1 MIRPFQRAQ
10 TFFAS
15 RKKKAKYGI
24 KLYGSY
30 WLRQESEAIFELGI
44 RGNKTRWKC
53 DPVSPKPVK
62 TVVPEGEREFIHI
75 ASITPDKMVV
85 TLPLRRG
92 AKEDALGE
100 IPSSLRKAFAHLDLY
115 VSALKPRTV
124 RERALRVQLRE
135 DLTWSAAIHCEIS
148 VFRTFVYDGKQI
160 YSDDA
165 IPQRKWNKY
174 TKRNLN
180 EVIRSTRLHL
190 AARAKLGAFDFLVGV
205 RGSDIPGVLSSKCA
219 TPTEIRRY
227 VRSAE
232 DLLATLEAV
241 DPEDITTFFP
251 IIALC
256 TRYQGPNWYW
266 NNVIP
271 ADIDWVSK
279 FDAFIRANKESLLRA
294 SGAVVYSVA
303 PNASAEEQNEPD
315 GNPDPVHSDLEL
327 QQAVGLR
334 TVQAT
339 S

>member
-1 MIRPFQRAQ
+1 MICPFQRAQ
-10 TFFAS
+10 EFFAS

-30 WLRQESEAIFELGI
+30 WLRQEGEAIFELGI
-44 RGNKTRWKC
+44 RGSRTRWKY
-53 DPVSPKPVK
+53 DPVSQKSVT
-62 TVVPEGEREFIHI
+62 TVVPEDEREFVPI

-85 TLPLRRG
+85 TLPTRPG

-100 IPSSLRKAFAHLDLY
+100 ILSSLRKAFAHLDLY
-115 VSALKPRTV
+115 VSASKPRAV
-124 RERALRVQLRE
+124 KERALRVQLRE
-135 DLTWSAAIHCEIS
+135 DFTWSAAIHCEIS

-165 IPQRKWNKY
+165 LPQRKWNKY
-174 TKRNLN
+174 IKRNLN
-180 EVIRSTRLHL
+180 EAIRSTRLHL
-190 AARAKLGAFDFLVGV
+190 TARAKLGALDFLIGM
-205 RGSDIPGVLSSKCA
+205 RGNEILGVLSSKCA
-219 TPTEIRRY
+219 TPTEFRWY
-227 VRSAE
+227 VHNAE

-256 TRYQGPNWYW
+256 ARYQAPDWYW
-266 NNVIP
+266 NSVIP
-271 ADIDWVSK
+271 ADVDWVSK

-315 GNPDPVHSDLEL
+315 GDSDPVHSDLEL